1 MTHIC
6 MSDSDANRGS
16 SWGLNL
22 SPDLRFGCVFSGIVA
37 LFCSSCQEVMPA
49 GRTRRLTRMTT
60 RRRTDTPTS
69 FPVSARCVQEELGF
83 LCVGAC
89 VCVWTSVH
97 FFFQAHPFAF
107 SLFSYGS
114 LKVASCSLSPSDD
127 HSRVVLTQLDGNPCS
142 DYVNASY
149 IDVSRHSVTLFSF
162 LVLLLKTKICFS
174 CRVSLKRTNSSQ
186 HKVRTRT
193 RAHATGARPRFLLHP
208 SAFTGPK
215 EDTAADFW
223 RMIWEQKVATVVML
237 TNLKERKEVSV

>member
-1 MTHIC
+1 
-6 MSDSDANRGS
+6 
-16 SWGLNL
+16 
-22 SPDLRFGCVFSGIVA
+22 
-37 LFCSSCQEVMPA
+37 
-49 GRTRRLTRMTT
+49 MTT

-83 LCVGAC
+83 LCVRARVCMC
-89 VCVWTSVH
+89 VDKRA
-97 FFFQAHPFAF
+97 FFSFKPFGF
-107 SLFSYGS
+107 SLFSYGL
-114 LKVASCSLSPSDD
+114 LKVARCSLSPSDD

-149 IDVSRHSVTLFSF
+149 IDVRRHSVTRFSF
-162 LVLLLKTKICFS
+162 LVLLLTTKICFP

-186 HKVRTRT
+186 HKVRTRGP
-193 RAHATGARPRFLLHP
+193 GARHRARPGFLLHP

-237 TNLKERKEVSV
+237 TNLKERKEVSD